1 MGSGVLGRRKLRAT
15 RGWLHVKESFYLKRA
30 RNKTRNWGKGE
41 RKLETRRCWIARW
54 IYTAS
59 GCFLRPFYTSD
70 RSCSAAGDSQIRNE
84 RIVNPAE
91 GGHLVNSL
99 AVFVSENKGVFFL
112 AGRPLLGEWRGWAPF
127 RIWRGLS
134 CQWLH
139 GGGICIGVVVVVVG
153 GGVERAVTVA
163 LTTGPI
169 RSTVQVTV
177 TASASF

>member
-70 RSCSAAGDSQIRNE
+70 RSCSAVGDSQIRNE
-84 RIVNPAE
+84 RIANPAE
-91 GGHLVNSL
+91 GGHLVNFL
-99 AVFVSENKGVFFL
+99 AVFVSENKEVFFWPDAL
-112 AGRPLLGEWRGWAPF
+112 SSASEGERRFGYDAGWAANDF
-127 RIWRGLS
+127 MGEEFASGW
-134 CQWLH
+134 
-139 GGGICIGVVVVVVG
+139 GGG
-153 GGVERAVTVA
+153 R
-163 LTTGPI
+163 LSGPL
-169 RSTVQVTV
+169 Q
-177 TASASF
+177 